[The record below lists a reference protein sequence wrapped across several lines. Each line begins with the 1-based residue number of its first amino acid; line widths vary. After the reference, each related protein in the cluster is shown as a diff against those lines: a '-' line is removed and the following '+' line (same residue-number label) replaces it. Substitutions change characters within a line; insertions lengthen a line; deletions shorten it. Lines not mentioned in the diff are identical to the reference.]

1 MRRPR
6 MVLAFALL
14 AGALSGCDDTPR
26 APALTT
32 EAVYSNPDIG
42 LTFLVPEGWVLYA
55 KVNLPADRKL
65 DYPQR
70 LVAYQ
75 AGGGDRKGSF
85 DLYAVDLPE
94 GQKLLDYLAEPKK
107 AIGAEKW
114 ATAKGQPTEEAINGV
129 TAYRYVQTAVGKA
142 DRRRELVEFR
152 RPDRTY
158 VFTMTYKASD
168 TQTREQA
175 QQAVKS
181 ATWK

>member
-1 MRRPR
+1 MRPSCV
-6 MVLAFALL
+6 MLSLVLLVTAP
-14 AGALSGCDDTPR
+14 AGCEEKPR

-32 EAVYSNPDIG
+32 EAVYSNTDAG
-42 LTFLVPEGWVLYA
+42 LTFVAPEGWVLYA
-55 KVNLPADRKL
+55 KVNLPAGHKL
-65 DYPQR
+65 DRPQR

-75 AGGGDRKGSF
+75 VGGGDRKGSF
-85 DLYAVDLPE
+85 DLYALDLPA
-94 GQKLLDYLAEPKK
+94 GQGLPEYLAGPKM

-114 ATAKGQPTEEAINGV
+114 TDKGKPVEETINGV
-129 TAYRYVQTAVGKA
+129 KATRHVQAGAGKA

-158 VFTMTYKASD
+158 VFTVTYKASD

-175 QQAVKS
+175 QRAIQS

>member
-1 MRRPR
+1 MRLPR
-6 MVLAFALL
+6 MVLPFVLLL
-14 AGALSGCDDTPR
+14 AALTGCDDKPR

-32 EAVYSNPDIG
+32 EAVYSNSDIG

-55 KVNLPADRKL
+55 KVNLPTDRKL

-85 DLYAVDLPE
+85 DLYAIDLPE

-107 AIGAEKW
+107 AIGAERW
-114 ATAKGQPTEEAINGV
+114 TTAKGQPTEETINGA
-129 TAYRYVQTAVGKA
+129 TAARYIQTAVGKA

>member
-1 MRRPR
+1 MRPLW
-6 MVLAFALL
+6 MVLPFGLLL
-14 AGALSGCDDTPR
+14 AALTGCDDTPR

-32 EAVYSNPDIG
+32 EAVYSNSDIG
-42 LTFLVPEGWVLYA
+42 LTFLVPEGWVLFA
-55 KVNLPADRKL
+55 KVNLPEDRKL

-75 AGGGDRKGSF
+75 VGGGDRMGSF
-85 DLYAVDLPE
+85 DLYAIDLPA

-107 AIGAEKW
+107 AIGAERW
-114 ATAKGQPTEEAINGV
+114 ATKGEPTEETINGA
-129 TAYRYVQTAVGKA
+129 TATRYVQTSLRKA

-158 VFTMTYKASD
+158 LFTMTYKASD

-175 QQAVKS
+175 QRAVQS